1 MESNKSYNS
10 RAYENLK
17 SLDTIYYQ
25 LCGITNSK
33 MIPCTLYDYMPEEI
47 DIDEL
52 TRVYIRRIDA
62 QIDVIKTGKPLNI
75 YFGLPRN

>member
-10 RAYENLK
+10 QAYENLK
-17 SLDTIYYQ
+17 FLDTTYYQ

-33 MIPCTLYDYMPEEI
+33 MIECELYDYQPWEI

>member
-1 MESNKSYNS
+1 MESNNSYNS

-33 MIPCTLYDYMPEEI
+33 MIPCKLYDYMPEEI

-52 TRVYIRRIDA
+52 TRVYTRRIDA

-75 YFGLPRN
+75 YYGSPRN

>member
-1 MESNKSYNS
+1 MESNNSYNS

-17 SLDTIYYQ
+17 SLDAIYCQ

-33 MIPCTLYDYMPEEI
+33 EIECELYDYEPQQIDMEEF
-47 DIDEL
+47 
-52 TRVYIRRIDA
+52 TRVYSKRIQA

-75 YFGLPRN
+75 YYGSPRN

>member
-1 MESNKSYNS
+1 MESNNSYNS
-10 RAYENLK
+10 KAYENLK
-17 SLDTIYYQ
+17 SLDGIYFQ

-33 MIPCTLYDYMPEEI
+33 MIECELYDYQPHEI

-75 YFGLPRN
+75 YYGLPRN

>member
-1 MESNKSYNS
+1 MESNNSYNS
-10 RAYENLK
+10 QAYENLK
-17 SLDTIYYQ
+17 FLDATYCQ

-33 MIPCTLYDYMPEEI
+33 MIECELYDYQPWEI

-75 YFGLPRN
+75 YFGSPRN

>member
-17 SLDTIYYQ
+17 GLDTIYYQ

-52 TRVYIRRIDA
+52 ARVYIRRIDT

-75 YFGLPRN
+75 YFGSPRN

>member
-1 MESNKSYNS
+1 MESNNSYNS

-17 SLDTIYYQ
+17 YLADTYYQ

-33 MIPCTLYDYMPEEI
+33 MIECDLYDYLPHEI
-47 DIDEL
+47 DIEEL
-52 TRVYIRRIDA
+52 SRVYIKRIDR

-75 YFGLPRN
+75 YYGSPRN

>member
-17 SLDTIYYQ
+17 GLDTIYYQ

-47 DIDEL
+47 DMDEL
-52 TRVYIRRIDA
+52 TRVYIKRIDA

>member
-1 MESNKSYNS
+1 MESNNSYNS

-17 SLDTIYYQ
+17 MLDTIYYQ

-75 YFGLPRN
+75 YYGLPRN

>member
-1 MESNKSYNS
+1 MESNNSYNS

-17 SLDTIYYQ
+17 GLDTIYYQ

-75 YFGLPRN
+75 YYGSPRN

>member
-10 RAYENLK
+10 QAYENLK
-17 SLDTIYYQ
+17 FLDAIYCQ
-25 LCGITNSK
+25 LSGITNTK

-75 YFGLPRN
+75 YFGSPRN

>member
-1 MESNKSYNS
+1 MESNNSYNS

-17 SLDTIYYQ
+17 MLDTIYYQ

-75 YFGLPRN
+75 YFGSPRN

>member
-10 RAYENLK
+10 QAYENLK
-17 SLDTIYYQ
+17 FLDATYSQ
-25 LCGITNSK
+25 LCGITNS
-33 MIPCTLYDYMPEEI
+33 IEIECELYDYQPHEI

-52 TRVYIRRIDA
+52 TRVYIKRIDA

-75 YFGLPRN
+75 YYGSPRN

>member
-1 MESNKSYNS
+1 MESNNSYNS

-17 SLDTIYYQ
+17 SLDAIYCQ

-33 MIPCTLYDYMPEEI
+33 EIECELYDHEPHKI
-47 DIDEL
+47 DMDEF
-52 TRVYIRRIDA
+52 TRVYSRRIQG

-75 YFGLPRN
+75 YHGSPRN

>member
-1 MESNKSYNS
+1 MELNNSYNS
-10 RAYENLK
+10 KAYENLK
-17 SLDTIYYQ
+17 GLDAIYCQ

-47 DIDEL
+47 DMDEF
-52 TRVYIRRIDA
+52 TRVYLKRIDA

-75 YFGLPRN
+75 YFRNF

>member
-10 RAYENLK
+10 QAYENLK
-17 SLDTIYYQ
+17 TIDGIYYQ

-33 MIPCTLYDYMPEEI
+33 MFPCTLYDYMPEEI
-47 DIDEL
+47 DIEEL
-52 TRVYIRRIDA
+52 TRVYLRRIDA

-75 YFGLPRN
+75 YFGSPRN

>member
-1 MESNKSYNS
+1 MESNKSYNLQ
-10 RAYENLK
+10 AYENLK
-17 SLDTIYYQ
+17 FLEATYAQ

-33 MIPCTLYDYMPEEI
+33 EMYCELYDYQPYEI

-52 TRVYIRRIDA
+52 TRVYIKRIDA

-75 YFGLPRN
+75 YYGSPRN